1 MTKLTLDFINFVFSL
16 VFGTVALASG
26 LFAIWNALKLY
37 FAIGGAR
44 IQIEHEATFL
54 LFGVVSTFVAY
65 CITAALREW
74 KSPLGKCFP
83 GSSMWR

>member
-1 MTKLTLDFINFVFSL
+1 MIKLIQDLANFALSL
-16 VFGTVALASG
+16 VFGTIALASA
-26 LFAIWNALKLY
+26 LFTTWNALKLY

-54 LFGVVSTFVAY
+54 LFGVICTFVAY
-65 CITAALREW
+65 CITAALRGW

-83 GSSMWR
+83 GSPMWR